1 MKATWK
7 VLLEKSKQAMI
18 SAVSIY
24 NNPSITFKSELFI
37 VNSQIAWTYLLHAYY
52 EKINV
57 NYYYRRKQPNGKF
70 RYDKVD
76 GRRKE
81 WELKQC
87 VNALESPIDEATK
100 KNLEILIKIRNSIE
114 HSSYI
119 MNDDLISAKIQ
130 ACSLNF
136 NFYIKQ
142 LFGNK
147 YGLDKVLN
155 MSIQFS
161 ALNPEQRKLLMDKKA
176 KDNVVKIISEYEK
189 NLSEGLIENLR
200 YSYRVLFVENT
211 AKRENQADRVI
222 HFVRAESEES
232 NAIQVANKET
242 KKPKIITKDVVKKIQ
257 EAGFPKFTI
266 NKHTDLWKN
275 LNAKDP
281 SKKYGTDVA
290 GKWYWYQVWID
301 FAIKH
306 LKNKQL
312 GVEQDINSPVIY

>member
-7 VLLEKSKQAMI
+7 VLLEKSKQAMV

-57 NYYYRRKQPNGKF
+57 KYYYGKKQPNGKF
-70 RYDKVD
+70 KYDKID

-81 WELKQC
+81 WDLKKC

-100 KNLEILIKIRNSIE
+100 RNLEILIKIRNSIE

-119 MNDDLISAKIQ
+119 MNDELISAKIQ

-136 NFYIKQ
+136 NFYIKE

-161 ALNPEQRKLLMDKKA
+161 ALNPEQRKLLIDKKA

-189 NLSEGLIENLR
+189 NLSEDLIENLR

-222 HFVRAESEES
+222 HFVRAGSDES
-232 NAIQVANKET
+232 NAIQVAIKET
-242 KKPKIITKDVVKKIQ
+242 EKPKFLPKYVVKKIQ

-266 NKHTDLWKN
+266 NKHTDLWKE

-281 SKKYGTDVA
+281 SKKFGTDVA
-290 GKWYWYQVWID
+290 GKWYWYQYWID
-301 FAIKH
+301 FAINY

-312 GVEQDINSPVIY
+312 GVEQDINK